1 MDKSADRF
9 FKGFSLEGYKL
20 QILIN
25 ALENERR
32 QCLNRLKEEK
42 HIFKMSIKAPVK
54 CGEECWSQYGEIFHA
69 NGDKRDNSSITKID
83 MEQHNDGTFLPFSYP
98 RPNNKENR
106 YEVLYMQNYHE
117 MWQHISFQLK
127 QLELYRHHKKRVR

>member
-83 MEQHNDGTFLPFSYP
+83 MEQHNDGTFLPFLYP
-98 RPNNKENR
+98 RPK
-106 YEVLYMQNYHE
+106 
-117 MWQHISFQLK
+117 
-127 QLELYRHHKKRVR
+127 